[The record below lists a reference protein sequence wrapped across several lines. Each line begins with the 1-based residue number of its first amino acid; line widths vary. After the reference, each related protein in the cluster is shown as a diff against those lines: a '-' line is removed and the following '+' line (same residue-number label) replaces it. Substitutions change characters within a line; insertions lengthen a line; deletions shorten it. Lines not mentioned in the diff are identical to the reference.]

1 MERDPTPSPKE
12 DRSQRSLDD
21 LRRRSRLR
29 QWESS
34 ARIAVRRG
42 QGQQPASLKEPAS
55 FGRRA

>member
-1 MERDPTPSPKE
+1 MDKDPTPSPKQ

-21 LRRRSRLR
+21 LRRRSRHR

-34 ARIAVRRG
+34 ARIAMRRG
-42 QGQQPASLKEPAS
+42 QGEQPPLPKEPAA